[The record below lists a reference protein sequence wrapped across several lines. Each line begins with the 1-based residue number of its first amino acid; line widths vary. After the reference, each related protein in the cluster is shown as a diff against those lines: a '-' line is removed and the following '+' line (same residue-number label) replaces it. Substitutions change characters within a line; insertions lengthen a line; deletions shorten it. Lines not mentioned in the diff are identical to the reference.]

1 MFGILKLL
9 LAELK
14 CVKEK
19 DELEWDDDCRVGT
32 GEQLQLDVGV
42 EDNEVCASAEK
53 VEEGEEKE
61 EGEKEEEKKEKEEVQ
76 ELRVAWPLDE

>member
-42 EDNEVCASAEK
+42 EDNLVCASDENN
-53 VEEGEEKE
+53 E
-61 EGEKEEEKKEKEEVQ
+61 EGEKKKEEVQ

>member
-32 GEQLQLDVGV
+32 GEQLQLDAGV

-53 VEEGEEKE
+53 VEERE
-61 EGEKEEEKKEKEEVQ
+61 EKEEEKKEKEEVQ

>member
-14 CVKEK
+14 CLKEK
-19 DELEWDDDCRVGT
+19 DDLEWEDDCRVGT
-32 GEQLQLDVGV
+32 GEQLQLDVEV

-53 VEEGEEKE
+53 DEEGEEKE
-61 EGEKEEEKKEKEEVQ
+61 KEEKD
-76 ELRVAWPLDE
+76 LRVAWPLVDE